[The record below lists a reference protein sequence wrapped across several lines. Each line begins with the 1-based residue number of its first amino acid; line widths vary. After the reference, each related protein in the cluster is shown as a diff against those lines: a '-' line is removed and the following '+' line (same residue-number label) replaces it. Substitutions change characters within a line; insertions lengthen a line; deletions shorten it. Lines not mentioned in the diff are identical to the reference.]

1 MRGHAAGITDI
12 QVRKQW
18 DDYQRA
24 YEERLAVTSVDPA
37 RWYSV
42 PADSKT
48 HRNLIVAELL
58 RRLLLGLDL
67 RYFLTKK
74 ASRNVID
81 VESSVQAVARRRLPR
96 SFVNKETTNH
106 AASHY
111 RQPERYTFRHEERL
125 LRLVRRTERRHRLRA
140 RNQVLAG

>member
-1 MRGHAAGITDI
+1 VRGHAAGIADI

-24 YEERLAVTSVDPA
+24 YEERLAVTSVEPA
-37 RWYSV
+37 
-42 PADSKT
+42 
-48 HRNLIVAELL
+48 LL
-58 RRLLLGLDL
+58 SL
-67 RYFLTKK
+67 RYFLTK

-81 VESSVQAVARRRLPR
+81 VESSVQAAARRRLPR

-111 RQPERYTFRHEERL
+111 RQPERHTFRHEERL

-140 RNQVLAG
+140 RNQVLTG